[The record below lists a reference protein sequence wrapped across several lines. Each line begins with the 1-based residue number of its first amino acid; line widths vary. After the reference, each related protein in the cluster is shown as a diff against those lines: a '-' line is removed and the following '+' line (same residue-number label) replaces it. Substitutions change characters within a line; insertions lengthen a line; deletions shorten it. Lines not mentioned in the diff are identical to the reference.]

1 MPTVAPA
8 ATATPAGCARR
19 ASPKRASPIPPA
31 MRTESSVRIA
41 RPAQGRAIRDG
52 LVAQSVEHRTF
63 NPLVLGSIP
72 SQPTI
77 FRRTVGF
84 ATGLDPL
91 VPGSPAA
98 RVRPRAHARGVRT
111 FANLRLPSGTLPPQ
125 LPHRAVFPVAGASA
139 PMQEARG

>member
-1 MPTVAPA
+1 M
-8 ATATPAGCARR
+8 
-19 ASPKRASPIPPA
+19 
-31 MRTESSVRIA
+31 
-41 RPAQGRAIRDG
+41 RAIRDG

-77 FRRTVGF
+77 FGKTAGF
-84 ATGLDPL
+84 ATGLNPL

-111 FANLRLPSGTLPPQ
+111 GANLRFASGPLSPQ
-125 LPHRAVFPVAGASA
+125 PNHRAVFPVGGASA